1 MYRRGSLP
9 NYSWLNSVSCF
20 LSILV
25 GFEINWISS
34 SSLEDEFKPHSDEG
48 SSEDEVSSG
57 VDEDKISEPET
68 ESEIDSPVKV
78 WIFLS
83 YKIKLNSISS

>member
-1 MYRRGSLP
+1 MKL
-9 NYSWLNSVSCF
+9 
-20 LSILV
+20 
-25 GFEINWISS
+25 ISS

-83 YKIKLNSISS
+83 YKIKLNTFPLKD

>member
-1 MYRRGSLP
+1 MEEAVCLIILDWVLYQGVQKLLLI
-9 NYSWLNSVSCF
+9 YFSWFKNSR
-20 LSILV
+20 
-25 GFEINWISS
+25 ISS
-34 SSLEDEFKPHSDEG
+34 LDDEFKPHSDEG

-78 WIFLS
+78 WMILFL
-83 YKIKLNSISS
+83 